1 MLYSNRPIVL
11 TGNTDRRLNN
21 DNDEN
26 NKSNDNLD
34 GRIAKFHD
42 SIGTN
47 NVYTIPLTLLVDL
60 GLVNFPF
67 KFDTKFVFT
76 LEQNLNKLFELRR
89 ELADAAVPNNPDA
102 KIIFHAAPYIQYQQL
117 RLTDNF
123 RKYLEVLLLSK
134 RVLRSRIK
142 LTPYQKSYKINTGI

>member
-1 MLYSNRPIVL
+1 M
-11 TGNTDRRLNN
+11 
-21 DNDEN
+21 
-26 NKSNDNLD
+26 
-34 GRIAKFHD
+34 
-42 SIGTN
+42 
-47 NVYTIPLTLLVDL
+47 VDL

-89 ELADAAVPNNPDA
+89 ELADAAVPSNPDA

-134 RVLRSRIK
+134 RVLRSGIK